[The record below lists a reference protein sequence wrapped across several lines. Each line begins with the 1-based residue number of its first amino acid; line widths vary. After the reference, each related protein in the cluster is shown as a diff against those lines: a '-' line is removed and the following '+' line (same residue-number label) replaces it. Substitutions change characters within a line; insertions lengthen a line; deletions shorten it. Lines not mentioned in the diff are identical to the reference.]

1 MGAHANLL
9 AKLKLILILMLLFVG
24 PLSAQAQDIK
34 SSVLSLSQSAMA
46 DYDDFELEA
55 ADEKL
60 MQATQLI
67 ESSTT
72 SDPAFAN
79 VYVAQAVVSHGRFK
93 DTAPAIAEDRA
104 FSALLKA
111 LSYNSDVDIPADYRS
126 GELENLLNKA
136 RKVYAT
142 SGSAVVLNTT
152 KPVIDHTPLYEQ
164 QRCQA
169 AEIRARVP
177 AHPNIY
183 RVVVHYAPDTEQY
196 KDIEM
201 HPSGESADILV
212 AEVPGLATQ
221 GNELLYYIEG
231 INRSGE
237 VVVTSATAADPN
249 HVIMIGAC
257 GGLSTSDLATKY
269 GEPLFQMTVGV
280 GTGLMFASEAES
292 YCTKNTCYRKNDIAQ
307 PFNTAGVNGPGI
319 LPVHLKISAMFNLP
333 AHIQLGLQI
342 RGQLANTQNTS
353 EITKEYLGPWDA
365 LSMGV
370 EFRYFPLYKQP
381 YRLYVGLAAGGG
393 GANATFILS
402 NQGNYRDLYKFGYG
416 YIAPEVGFLLTLHR
430 YVGLAFE
437 LAMPFHFPQNPNV
450 HFDLSVGPFVQ
461 F

>member
-111 LSYNSDVDIPADYRS
+111 LSYNPDVDIPADYRS

-169 AEIRARVP
+169 A
-177 AHPNIY
+177 
-183 RVVVHYAPDTEQY
+183 
-196 KDIEM
+196 
-201 HPSGESADILV
+201 
-212 AEVPGLATQ
+212 
-221 GNELLYYIEG
+221 
-231 INRSGE
+231 
-237 VVVTSATAADPN
+237 
-249 HVIMIGAC
+249 
-257 GGLSTSDLATKY
+257 
-269 GEPLFQMTVGV
+269 
-280 GTGLMFASEAES
+280 
-292 YCTKNTCYRKNDIAQ
+292 
-307 PFNTAGVNGPGI
+307 GI
-319 LPVHLKISAMFNLP
+319 LR
-333 AHIQLGLQI
+333 I
-342 RGQLANTQNTS
+342 R
-353 EITKEYLGPWDA
+353 
-365 LSMGV
+365 
-370 EFRYFPLYKQP
+370 
-381 YRLYVGLAAGGG
+381 
-393 GANATFILS
+393 
-402 NQGNYRDLYKFGYG
+402 
-416 YIAPEVGFLLTLHR
+416 
-430 YVGLAFE
+430 
-437 LAMPFHFPQNPNV
+437 
-450 HFDLSVGPFVQ
+450 
-461 F
+461 